1 MLTARIMTERVLKK
15 SIAST
20 ARISAIKAPNGG
32 SPNPPAIAPA
42 INPDAE
48 KKKASCAR
56 MRVYGSICFM
66 RIPSKEI
73 LRFWKTHEW
82 EIIVACIVL
91 AVALLSYGLG
101 YLSAK
106 DAARAPII
114 IETRTSE

>member
-1 MLTARIMTERVLKK
+1 
-15 SIAST
+15 
-20 ARISAIKAPNGG
+20 
-32 SPNPPAIAPA
+32 
-42 INPDAE
+42 
-48 KKKASCAR
+48 
-56 MRVYGSICFM
+56 M

-114 IETRTSE
+114 IETRTSELQTADSSPAASRV